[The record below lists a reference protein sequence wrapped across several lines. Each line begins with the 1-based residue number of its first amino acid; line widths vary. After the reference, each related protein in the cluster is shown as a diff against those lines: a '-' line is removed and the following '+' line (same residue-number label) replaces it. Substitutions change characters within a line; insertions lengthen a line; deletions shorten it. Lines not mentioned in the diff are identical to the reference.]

1 MTKQLRPLLLALL
14 TLPLFVACDRH
25 EEDKEVGPSKTE
37 LLTAHPWQGDKV
49 LMMGIDV
56 TQTGAIPPDA
66 PDVRTLRLTFHE
78 DNTYIAE
85 SEGLTFDGDWRF
97 NEDETK
103 IYFDFLGLSEAD
115 VNELTEENLHLGTSV
130 SKGQVELLADLLNVD
145 LGPIRNLPDGT
156 PIKVEIRLVKP

>member
-1 MTKQLRPLLLALL
+1 MMKKLQPLLLALL
-14 TLPLFVACDRH
+14 TLPLFIACDRH
-25 EEDKEVGPSKTE
+25 EEDKEVGPSKAE
-37 LLTAHPWQGDKV
+37 LLTAHVWQGDKV
-49 LMMGIDV
+49 LLMGIDV

-66 PDVRTLRLTFHE
+66 PDVRTLRLTFNE
-78 DNTYIAE
+78 DNTYFAE

-103 IYFDFLGLSEAD
+103 IYFDFLGISEAD

-130 SKGQVELLADLLNVD
+130 SKGQVELLANLLNAD

-156 PIKVEIRLVKP
+156 PIEVEIRLVKP